1 MVHCNLRESALN
13 QRTYSKINQ
22 PTPQHHTDY
31 VSSTF
36 KMVKEL
42 SARCITDRNKVLM
55 LSII

>member
-1 MVHCNLRESALN
+1 MVNCNFRESALD
-13 QRTYSKINQ
+13 QCTYSKINQ

-42 SARCITDRNKVLM
+42 QARCITDRNEISM
-55 LSII
+55 